1 MTVIIFTPAS
11 YQSDTS
17 QAVATT
23 ATEIPYIL
31 TLNEQH
37 IEQKSIPLPYD
48 CNTNLIITL
57 SLNGIALPQG
67 EFWVIVEQHAPVQDF
82 ISWQGLKLQEFA
94 RVGDSVIISYYKKS

>member
-1 MTVIIFTPAS
+1 MTVIIFPPDS
-11 YQSDTS
+11 YQSGTS
-17 QAVATT
+17 QPAT
-23 ATEIPYIL
+23 AAASEIPYIL

-48 CNTNLIITL
+48 CNTSLIITL

-67 EFWVIVEQHAPVQDF
+67 EFWSIVEQHAPAQDF

-94 RVGDSVIISYYKKS
+94 RAGDSVIISYYKKS

>member
-1 MTVIIFTPAS
+1 MNVIIFPPAT
-11 YQSDTS
+11 YQSATS
-17 QAVATT
+17 QT
-23 ATEIPYIL
+23 ATAAASEIPYIL

-67 EFWVIVEQHAPVQDF
+67 EFWTIVEQHAPAQDF

-94 RVGDSVIISYYKKS
+94 RIGDSVIISYYKKS